1 MSDAKVEAAPKAKKN
16 ILLFAVIGLLVVL
29 LIIVGGVAAFLL
41 TKSSD
46 PAADEVAAEA
56 TARDD
61 VKKKKKDHKKK
72 EEHAAVFEKLPQ
84 FTVNL
89 HSEDGDGILQTDISL
104 ELGDPKLAEK
114 IKSLSPKIQGQI
126 NKLLRS
132 KTMAEVKAP
141 DGTDKLGKEIR
152 EMVNK
157 ILGAESEDEGVISV
171 NFTSFIVQ

>member
-29 LIIVGGVAAFLL
+29 LILVGGVAAFLL

-56 TARDD
+56 TAQDD
-61 VKKKKKDHKKK
+61 VKKKKKDKKKK
-72 EEHAAVFEKLPQ
+72 EEHPAVYEKLPQ

-89 HSEDGDGILQTDISL
+89 SSDEGEAILQTDISV
-104 ELGDPKLAEK
+104 ELGDPLVAEK
-114 IKSLSPKIQGQI
+114 IKAQMPKIQAQV

-132 KTMAEVKAP
+132 KTIVEVKAI
-141 DGTDKLGKEIR
+141 DGTDKLAKEIR
-152 EMVNK
+152 ELMNK
-157 ILGAESEDEGVISV
+157 ILHAESEDEGVVSV
-171 NFTSFIVQ
+171 NFTTFIVQ

>member
-56 TARDD
+56 TAHDD
-61 VKKKKKDHKKK
+61 AKKKKKDHKKK

-104 ELGDPKLAEK
+104 ELGDAHLAEK
-114 IKSLSPKIQGQI
+114 IKGLSPKIQGQI
-126 NKLLRS
+126 NKLLRG

-141 DGTDKLGKEIR
+141 DGTDKLGKEIK
-152 EMVNK
+152 ELVNK
-157 ILGAESEDEGVISV
+157 ILGAESEDEGVLSV
-171 NFTSFIVQ
+171 NFTTFIVQ